1 VDGRSRFQAL
11 AKPLLT
17 RLPEGSYREAM
28 MDALR
33 QQLSPEVLKALM
45 DTPVAPRAAESLRPE
60 SIKRK
65 TAVQKVINVA
75 IHFPGAAA
83 RTAGATDLELLN
95 QPGADVLRR
104 VFAAA
109 ASADGH
115 TARVLESLRGDPA
128 FSHLERIVAE
138 PPLGI
143 DSEEA
148 AIAELT
154 TSLEGLDKE
163 AKHAANVQRIMR
175 GEKPESA

>member
-1 VDGRSRFQAL
+1 
-11 AKPLLT
+11 
-17 RLPEGSYREAM
+17 

-83 RTAGATDLELLN
+83 RTAGTTDLELLN

-175 GEKPESA
+175 GEKPEPA